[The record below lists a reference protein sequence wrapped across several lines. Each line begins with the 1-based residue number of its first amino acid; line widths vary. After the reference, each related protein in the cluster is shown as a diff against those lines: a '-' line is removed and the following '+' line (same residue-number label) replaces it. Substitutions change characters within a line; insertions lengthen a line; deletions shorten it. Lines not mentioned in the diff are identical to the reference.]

1 MDNITLT
8 IAVITMNRAEQLS
21 EALES
26 CISCKLPKNTE
37 FVIVDNASTDNTRDI
52 ISAFE
57 KQHSE
62 YVFRT
67 QYSSENLG
75 VGGGRSLAFDL
86 SSGEYVYFL
95 DDDAVIAEESRGTFF
110 VDTVDYLDKNKNVAS
125 LTTRIYDELLAYNRE
140 VEYSKKTKVSGLP
153 IVFKFLGGSH
163 FLRRA
168 YFEKP
173 LYFDIKY
180 GCEEYAPSIKAQDKG
195 YFHVY
200 DDHVYII
207 HKPKVN
213 KWIKGTSSQ
222 EYVES
227 CACAARY
234 ATKRM
239 LYPSI
244 FLPLLWL
251 AYERRCYK
259 YLRQYTGAKKR
270 TDALVK
276 EIMHSNKAEKI
287 SFACVIKLIKE
298 FGLTTL

>member
-259 YLRQYTGAKKR
+259 YLRQYPDAKKR
-270 TDALVK
+270 TDELVK
-276 EIMHSNKAEKI
+276 EIFRNNKSEKVSI
-287 SFACVIKLIKE
+287 SSVIKCVRE
-298 FGLTTL
+298 FGLTVL